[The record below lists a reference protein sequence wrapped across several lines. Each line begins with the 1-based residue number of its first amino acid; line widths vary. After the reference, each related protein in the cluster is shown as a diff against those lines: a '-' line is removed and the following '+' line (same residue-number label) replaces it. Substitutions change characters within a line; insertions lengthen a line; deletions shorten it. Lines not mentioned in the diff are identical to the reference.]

1 MSSDDSLSFVLNDAH
16 SGHEQILRLWH
27 WTKARL
33 KAGKRMEVTA
43 VEWQDDMSARQR
55 RFLHGPVLGQITEQA
70 RGEDGQRYAMPVW
83 KELFRQQFLGSA
95 FEMVAGRAVE
105 IRRSTEDLGIKAYSE
120 YIDLVIAEAAT
131 TWGVE
136 FRFILDEREA
146 VRYKPAPARRREEQG
161 EPA

>member
-1 MSSDDSLSFVLNDAH
+1 MNDDRLTLTLRDAH
-16 SGHEQILRLWH
+16 SGHPEILKLWK
-27 WTKARL
+27 WCKL
-33 KAGKRMEVTA
+33 KLRDGKPLEVNA
-43 VEWQDDMSARQR
+43 AEWQDDMSARQR

-70 RGEDGQRYAMPVW
+70 RGEGGQRYAMKVW
-83 KELFRQQFLGSA
+83 KELFREQFLGTTH
-95 FEMVAGRAVE
+95 EMVAGRPVE

-120 YIDLVIAEAAT
+120 YIDQVVAEAAT

-146 VRYKPAPARRREEQG
+146 VRYKPAPARRRETEG